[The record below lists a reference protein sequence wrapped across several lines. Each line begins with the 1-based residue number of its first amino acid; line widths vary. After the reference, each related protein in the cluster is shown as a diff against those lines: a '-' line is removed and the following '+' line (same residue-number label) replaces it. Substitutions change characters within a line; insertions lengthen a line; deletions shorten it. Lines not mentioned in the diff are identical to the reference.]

1 MRHAFPT
8 RIKRLSEARYRCS
21 NAGDFVF
28 LQRIKVCFPS
38 FACIMR
44 ITTMGSCACIHLCGF
59 LTSLQEWFPVPNCR
73 GRAFFCNQGSNDLMP
88 HMVLSRKRRRSEVS
102 MRELFYKYTFA
113 ATSTAGFITMLGNT
127 RLQRVYVAAKS
138 TVSELCIHHSLHDP
152 EAFDATNAL
161 RVQLAAC
168 ISMRF
173 CMHCWGAKQAK

>member
-1 MRHAFPT
+1 
-8 RIKRLSEARYRCS
+8 
-21 NAGDFVF
+21 
-28 LQRIKVCFPS
+28 
-38 FACIMR
+38 MR
-44 ITTMGSCACIHLCGF
+44 ITTMGSCACIHLCRF
-59 LTSLQEWFPVPNCR
+59 LTSLPECFLVPNCR
-73 GRAFFCNQGSNDLMP
+73 GRAFCCNQGSNDLMR
-88 HMVLSRKRRRSEVS
+88 HMALSRKKKRRNDLC
-102 MRELFYKYTFA
+102 MRELFFKYTFA

-127 RLQRVYVAAKS
+127 LLQRVYVAAKS

>member
-1 MRHAFPT
+1 MP
-8 RIKRLSEARYRCS
+8 L
-21 NAGDFVF
+21 GDS
-28 LQRIKVCFPS
+28 RKVQPAS
-38 FACIMR
+38 GLMLVKYKL
-44 ITTMGSCACIHLCGF
+44 HECGF
-59 LTSLQEWFPVPNCR
+59 HTSHFGFLHAPWLSHVGEFLYLPVVVAHFAAIKGPTTSCDICLCQEKKRHNVLCM
-73 GRAFFCNQGSNDLMP
+73 RAMFFKD
-88 HMVLSRKRRRSEVS
+88 
-102 MRELFYKYTFA
+102 TFA

-127 RLQRVYVAAKS
+127 LLQRVYVAAKS